1 MESHLLASPFPFPQ
15 TKAQSG
21 LADLPHGASGKVGR
35 SRPGIL
41 NFGRVSGKNKG
52 RGEFGV
58 FPIRRMY
65 NVKYICHSYAK
76 YFSPFLSIYKLQNVL
91 EACLTCPSCCCAS
104 MASVKPPIGT
114 WAGSRRP
121 SSRRLQPRQL
131 LSTVLLRVLREG
143 RGPKRWTGR
152 RGARLDD
159 RSFALISAIPSTC
172 VFGWQTGNANSPV
185 PTEPTLSAM
194 RPWKYVDGQTGHG
207 TVAKEEA
214 EQTAGKRAGKEKL
227 GRDGGTGCTWTP
239 RRIIKA

>member
-21 LADLPHGASGKVGR
+21 LADLPHGASGKVGS

-65 NVKYICHSYAK
+65 KYICHNYAK

-104 MASVKPPIGT
+104 TASGQTPNRDV
-114 WAGSRRP
+114 
-121 SSRRLQPRQL
+121 
-131 LSTVLLRVLREG
+131 G
-143 RGPKRWTGR
+143 R
-152 RGARLDD
+152 
-159 RSFALISAIPSTC
+159 
-172 VFGWQTGNANSPV
+172 V
-185 PTEPTLSAM
+185 PTPQQPSPATAATF
-194 RPWKYVDGQTGHG
+194 VDRFVEGL
-207 TVAKEEA
+207 E
-214 EQTAGKRAGKEKL
+214 R
-227 GRDGGTGCTWTP
+227 GTGAEKVDRTTWCQVG
-239 RRIIKA
+239 